1 VGRRPGRARF
11 VPSVVVAALVVAT
24 TATGCIGGGDDRGR
38 PEAPVSEGRLGRDE
52 VVRIMPLGDSLTEGG
67 DPSQPTSSPQ
77 SYRGYLEARLTAAGY
92 RVDFVGSQR
101 RPAIGGTDPDHEGHG
116 GFTIGPDSSTSCA
129 GCGPANL
136 DAGIAT
142 WLRDAQPDVILLMI
156 GVNDVLGG
164 AVSGQAGDAEPA
176 AAAGKLRAL
185 VRRIR
190 VLAPG
195 TTIVVASYPPV
206 RFLVEATPA
215 GSSTGGASAFAEL
228 NVAAAEL
235 AEQGDDRIVYAPM
248 AEAFAGSWDAVDV
261 LRSVGDELH
270 PSASGAKRI
279 ADVWFR
285 TLDPLLKD

>member
-1 VGRRPGRARF
+1 M
-11 VPSVVVAALVVAT
+11 VVVAALVAAT
-24 TATGCIGGGDDRGR
+24 TAGCTGGGDGGR
-38 PEAPVSEGRLGRDE
+38 SEAAVSEGRLGRDE

-67 DPSQPTSSPQ
+67 DPAQPTSSPQ
-77 SYRGYLEARLTAAGY
+77 SYRGYLEARLAAAGY

-116 GFTIGPDSSTSCA
+116 GFTIGPDSSTLCA

-142 WLRDAQPDVILLMI
+142 WLRDAQPDVILLLI
-156 GVNDVLGG
+156 GVNDLFPGGG
-164 AVSGQAGDAEPA
+164 ASGQVRDTEPA

-195 TTIVVASYPPV
+195 ATIVVASYPPV
-206 RFLVEATPA
+206 RFLVEAATVGTA
-215 GSSTGGASAFAEL
+215 SGGASAFAEL
-228 NVAAAEL
+228 NGAAAEL
-235 AEQGDDRIVYAPM
+235 AEEGDDRIVYAPM
-248 AEAFAGSWDAVDV
+248 AEALAGSWDAVDV

-279 ADVWFR
+279 ADVWYR
-285 TLDPLLKD
+285 THEPLLKD